1 MMQGT
6 KKSHFGKTYLLTEL
20 FFYNNNFIELCRI
33 LHVCHDVLYKQ
44 LCSWLLHGSLFDPYK
59 EFFIQ
64 HSTGQ
69 TTGVATETQEEED
82 YLGIMGV
89 TGRQLQVRN

>member
-1 MMQGT
+1 MI
-6 KKSHFGKTYLLTEL
+6 
-20 FFYNNNFIELCRI
+20 FFRI
-33 LHVCHDVLYKQ
+33 LHTCHDVLYKQ

-69 TTGVATETQEEED
+69 VPGEVTETQEEED

-89 TGRQLQVRN
+89 TGRQLQVL

>member
-1 MMQGT
+1 
-6 KKSHFGKTYLLTEL
+6 
-20 FFYNNNFIELCRI
+20 
-33 LHVCHDVLYKQ
+33 
-44 LCSWLLHGSLFDPYK
+44 LFDPYK

-69 TTGVATETQEEED
+69 VPGEVTETQEEED

-89 TGRQLQVRN
+89 TGNNKGTY